1 MAGRLSYFLAAAL
14 SGASGM
20 LLAPLVTAHYEM
32 GFVVG
37 LKGFVGAA
45 MGGLV
50 NYPLSVAGVFIVGV
64 LESFASFLSS
74 SYRDALVF
82 AMVIPI
88 LLWRNSRAGA
98 DLTNIEH
105 AQALPPMKPENCYF
119 PARPSRSP
127 R

>member
-1 MAGRLSYFLAAAL
+1 
-14 SGASGM
+14 M

-74 SYRDALVF
+74 SYRDARWCSSDGDSHPAL
-82 AMVIPI
+82 AQQPRRRRPGRTLKT
-88 LLWRNSRAGA
+88 LL
-98 DLTNIEH
+98 
-105 AQALPPMKPENCYF
+105 
-119 PARPSRSP
+119 RPCR
-127 R
+127 